1 MEESDPSGL
10 DREVFLRYEEQIEK
24 YRSDILHA
32 REKNAALEEKVQE
45 RGDELKKR
53 DEDHKA

>member
-24 YRSDILHA
+24 YRAAIQHA
-32 REKNAALEEKVQE
+32 REKNTALEDKVQE
-45 RGDELKKR
+45 RAEELKKR
-53 DEDHKA
+53 EEDHKA